1 MATESPLITTNF
13 PRHQVC
19 DWACELAPGAS
30 RPLLMK
36 GEALLDQPL
45 AGHEEAEAEPVL
57 RSALRRH
64 RQRLRAAGLSPVAA
78 HSEGDDEGSFFG
90 PGALGRRVGRHSQS
104 TRGDDDDDDDGGGGD
119 GGGDGGGVG
128 EADGDQEVPD
138 GH

>member
-1 MATESPLITTNF
+1 MATNC

-45 AGHEEAEAEPVL
+45 SGHDEAEAEPVL

-64 RQRLRAAGLSPVAA
+64 CRRLRAAGLSPVAA
-78 HSEGDDEGSFFG
+78 HSEGDDDESFFG
-90 PGALGRRVGRHSQS
+90 PGALGRRDGRRSQS
-104 TRGDDDDDDDGGGGD
+104 ARDNDDDDDDDGGGN
-119 GGGDGGGVG
+119 GGSVGGVG

-138 GH
+138 GHL

>member
-1 MATESPLITTNF
+1 MTSDCLT
-13 PRHQVC
+13 HQVC
-19 DWACELAPGAS
+19 DWACDLAPGAS

-45 AGHEEAEAEPVL
+45 AGHDEAEAEPVL

-64 RQRLRAAGLSPVAA
+64 RQQLRAAGLSPVAA
-78 HSEGDDEGSFFG
+78 HSEGDDDGSFFG

-104 TRGDDDDDDDGGGGD
+104 TRDNDDDDDADGGGD
-119 GGGDGGGVG
+119 GGGVGGVG